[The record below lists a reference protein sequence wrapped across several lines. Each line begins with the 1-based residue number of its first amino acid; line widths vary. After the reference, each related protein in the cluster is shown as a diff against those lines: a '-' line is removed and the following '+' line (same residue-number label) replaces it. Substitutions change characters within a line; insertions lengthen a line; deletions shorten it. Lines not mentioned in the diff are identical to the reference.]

1 MNIFESIILGII
13 QGLTEFL
20 PISSSGHLV
29 LAKHFLGINMEG
41 ILFEVVLHLGTLVA
55 ILIYYQKE
63 LKELF
68 IKIISGD
75 VEKRIYVFYLFVSFC
90 PIAFIGLFYGNFIEL
105 FFNPSIVS
113 ITLFINGVIL
123 AATFFISQQ
132 TVRKL
137 TFSISLGSL
146 AT

>member
-29 LAKHFLGINMEG
+29 LAQHFLGINMEG

-68 IKIISGD
+68 IKMISGD
-75 VEKRIYVFYLFVSFC
+75 VEKRTYVFYLFVSFC
-90 PIAFIGLFYGNFIEL
+90 PIAFTGLFYGNFIEL
-105 FFNPSIVS
+105 FFNPLIVS
-113 ITLFINGVIL
+113 ITLFINGMIL
-123 AATFFISQQ
+123 ASTFFISKQIGHNASRYQ
-132 TVRKL
+132 RL
-137 TFSISLGSL
+137 
-146 AT
+146 